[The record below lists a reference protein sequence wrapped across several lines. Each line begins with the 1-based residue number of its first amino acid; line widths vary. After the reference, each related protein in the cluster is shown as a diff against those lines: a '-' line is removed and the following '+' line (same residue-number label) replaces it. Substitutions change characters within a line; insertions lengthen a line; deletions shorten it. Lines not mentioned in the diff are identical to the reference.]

1 MRINIH
7 AGHNPEGK
15 VACGARGI
23 LDESP
28 WLTPSSTVQSNT
40 SCPAARSNWITLF
53 FTMGWLN
60 WWNRSVPLQ
69 HF

>member
-23 LDESP
+23 LDESREDRIVKNKVIQ
-28 WLTPSSTVQSNT
+28 LLRAAGHDVLDCTVDDLISEKKSRKKQ
-40 SCPAARSNWITLF
+40 
-53 FTMGWLN
+53 
-60 WWNRSVPLQ
+60 
-69 HF
+69 